1 VDAGGGRKDL
11 SGEAAMASYLFQ
23 WTYKDPQIKAM
34 VEATQDRPAEL
45 RKAVEGF
52 GGRVLQFFF
61 AFGEADGIALVEFPD
76 NETCLACC
84 LTLNAAGANASF
96 RTTVLLTPQEAANA
110 MRRAHMV
117 ATGYTPPIGYV
128 SHG

>member
-1 VDAGGGRKDL
+1 
-11 SGEAAMASYLFQ
+11 MANYLFQ

-34 VEATQDRPAEL
+34 VELIQDRQAEL
-45 RKAVEGF
+45 SKAVRGF
-52 GGRVLQFFF
+52 GGRLLQFFF
-61 AFGEADGIALVEFPD
+61 AFGDADGIAVVEFPD

-84 LTLNAAGANASF
+84 LTLNAAGANAHF
-96 RTTVLLTPQEAANA
+96 RTTVLLTPHEAANA

-117 ATGYTPPIGYV
+117 TTGYTPPVGYV

>member
-1 VDAGGGRKDL
+1 
-11 SGEAAMASYLFQ
+11 MANYLFQ
-23 WTYKDPQIKAM
+23 WTYKDPQIKGM
-34 VEATQDRPAEL
+34 VETTQDRPGEL
-45 RKAVEGF
+45 SKAVQGF

-76 NETCLACC
+76 NESCLACC

-117 ATGYTPPIGYV
+117 TTGYTPPIGYV